1 MGKLSDTTC
10 MNLFTL
16 SLLIVILPWL
26 SGRII
31 KHWKDLK
38 PKKSFEESDIERR
51 LNESQADGRFE
62 STWNMIGAE
71 EAQSREKPQWN
82 TPDEMLR
89 EEQLKR
95 RDATWTPRIP
105 GVLHD
110 RGAAKG

>member
-1 MGKLSDTTC
+1 MNPF
-10 MNLFTL
+10 NLF
-16 SLLIVILPWL
+16 LLIVVLPL
-26 SGRII
+26 VLGLVI
-31 KHWKDLK
+31 KYRHDIK
-38 PKKSFEESDIERR
+38 PKKSFKESDIERK
-51 LNESQADGRFE
+51 LNESQADARFE
-62 STWNMIGAE
+62 STWNMVGAE